1 MEQTSPKKIEFCFFD
16 AGGGHRAAATALQQ
30 VIQSQNRPWDV
41 RLVNMQEL
49 MEEID
54 IAKKY
59 AGIRIED
66 IYNWLLRNGWTLG
79 SPQLLKVLQAAIW
92 MFHGATV
99 KLLEKHWRESK
110 PDMLVSF
117 IPHFNRAMC
126 ESLAKAR
133 PGVPFVTIITDIAN
147 YPPHFWI
154 ERQRQYIV
162 CGSDKAMAQ
171 ARGEGY
177 TDDEL
182 FHASGMILNPRFYE
196 PRLADPVAERV
207 KLGLKP
213 DVPTAM
219 VMFGG
224 FGSKVML
231 EIADRLDASG
241 LNLQLLFICG
251 RNEKLA
257 EGLRSQ
263 RANLP
268 RFVEG
273 FTKNVN
279 TYMQASDFFIG
290 KPGPGSVSEALAMQ
304 LPVIVECN
312 AWTLPQERYN
322 AAWVLENNV
331 GFVLKSF
338 REVVPAVAKLVEPET
353 LARYKANAA
362 GMNNR
367 AVSEIPEFLQTV
379 FERTA
384 AGTGATAGVR
394 AGAAAA
400 V

>member
-1 MEQTSPKKIEFCFFD
+1 MEQTSSKKIEFCFFD

-30 VIQSQNRPWDV
+30 VIQSQNRPWEV

-92 MFHGATV
+92 TFHRSTV

-110 PDMLVSF
+110 PDMVVSF

-196 PRLADPVAERV
+196 PRLADPVAERL

-241 LNLQLLFICG
+241 LNLQLLYICG

-257 EGLRSQ
+257 EALR
-263 RANLP
+263 AKPAKLP

-353 LARYKANAA
+353 LARYRANAA
-362 GMNNR
+362 GMNNQ
-367 AVSEIPEFLQTV
+367 AVFEIPGFLQTV
-379 FERTA
+379 FGRTA
-384 AGTGATAGVR
+384 AGAGAR

-400 V
+400 I

>member
-1 MEQTSPKKIEFCFFD
+1 MEQTSSKKIEFCFFD

-92 MFHGATV
+92 TFHRSTV

-110 PDMLVSF
+110 PDMVVSF

-196 PRLADPVAERV
+196 PRLADPVAERL

-241 LNLQLLFICG
+241 LNLQLLYICG

-257 EGLRSQ
+257 EALR
-263 RANLP
+263 AKPAKLP

-353 LARYKANAA
+353 LARYRANAA
-362 GMNNR
+362 GMNNQ
-367 AVSEIPEFLQTV
+367 AVFEIPGFLQTV
-379 FERTA
+379 FGRTA
-384 AGTGATAGVR
+384 AGAGAQ

>member
-1 MEQTSPKKIEFCFFD
+1 MEQTSSKKIEFCFFD

-30 VIQSQNRPWDV
+30 VIQSQNRPWEV

-79 SPQLLKVLQAAIW
+79 STQLLKVLQAAIW
-92 MFHGATV
+92 TFHRSTV

-110 PDMLVSF
+110 PDMVVSF

-182 FHASGMILNPRFYE
+182 FHASGMILSPRFYE
-196 PRLADPVAERV
+196 PRLADPVAERL

-241 LNLQLLFICG
+241 LNLQLLYICG

-257 EGLRSQ
+257 EALR
-263 RANLP
+263 AKPAKLP
-268 RFVEG
+268 RCVEG
-273 FTKNVN
+273 VTKNVN

-338 REVVPAVAKLVEPET
+338 REVVPAVAKLVEPVT
-353 LARYKANAA
+353 LARYRANAA
-362 GMNNR
+362 GMNNQ
-367 AVSEIPEFLQTV
+367 AVFEIPGFLQTV
-379 FERTA
+379 FGRTA
-384 AGTGATAGVR
+384 AGAGAR

>member
-1 MEQTSPKKIEFCFFD
+1 MEQTSSKKIEFCFFD

-79 SPQLLKVLQAAIW
+79 SPQLLKVLQGAIW
-92 MFHGATV
+92 TFHRSTV

-110 PDMLVSF
+110 PDMVVSF

-196 PRLADPVAERV
+196 PRLADPVAERL

-241 LNLQLLFICG
+241 LNLQLLYICG

-257 EGLRSQ
+257 EALR
-263 RANLP
+263 AKPAKLP

-353 LARYKANAA
+353 LARYRANAA
-362 GMNNR
+362 GMNNQ
-367 AVSEIPEFLQTV
+367 AVFEIPGFLQTV
-379 FERTA
+379 FGRTA
-384 AGTGATAGVR
+384 AGAGAQ

>member
-1 MEQTSPKKIEFCFFD
+1 MEQNTPKKIEFVFFD

-30 VIQSQNRPWDV
+30 VIQSQNRPWEV

-92 MFHGATV
+92 TFHRSTV

-110 PDMLVSF
+110 PDMVVSF

-196 PRLADPVAERV
+196 PRMADLVAERV

-257 EGLRSQ
+257 EALR
-263 RANLP
+263 AKPVKLP

-353 LARYKANAA
+353 LARYRANAA
-362 GMNNR
+362 GMNNQ
-367 AVSEIPEFLQTV
+367 AVFEIPGFLQTV
-379 FERTA
+379 FARTA
-384 AGTGATAGVR
+384 AGAGAR
-394 AGAAAA
+394 AGAAA
-400 V
+400 VI

>member
-1 MEQTSPKKIEFCFFD
+1 
-16 AGGGHRAAATALQQ
+16 
-30 VIQSQNRPWDV
+30 
-41 RLVNMQEL
+41 
-49 MEEID
+49 
-54 IAKKY
+54 
-59 AGIRIED
+59 
-66 IYNWLLRNGWTLG
+66 
-79 SPQLLKVLQAAIW
+79 
-92 MFHGATV
+92 
-99 KLLEKHWRESK
+99 
-110 PDMLVSF
+110 
-117 IPHFNRAMC
+117 MC
-126 ESLAKAR
+126 ESLQKAR
-133 PGVPFVTIITDIAN
+133 PGVPFVTVITDIAN
-147 YPPHFWI
+147 YPQRFWI

-171 ARGEGY
+171 ARAEGY

-182 FHASGMILNPRFYE
+182 FRASGMILNPRFYE
-196 PRLADPVAERV
+196 PRLSDPVAERV

-251 RNEKLA
+251 RNEKLT
-257 EGLRSQ
+257 ETLRS
-263 RANLP
+263 RPSKLP

-338 REVVPAVAKLVEPET
+338 RDVVPAVAKLIEPST
-353 LARYKANAA
+353 LAQYKANAA
-362 GMNNR
+362 GMKNR
-367 AVSEIPEFLQTV
+367 AVFEIPEFLQTI
-379 FERTA
+379 FERTEKGSA
-384 AGTGATAGVR
+384 AGGVAVPAR
-394 AGAAAA
+394 A
-400 V
+400 

>member
-1 MEQTSPKKIEFCFFD
+1 MEQTSSKKIEFCFFD

-30 VIQSQNRPWDV
+30 VIQSQNRPWEV

-92 MFHGATV
+92 TFHRSTV

-110 PDMLVSF
+110 PDMVVSF

-257 EGLRSQ
+257 EALR
-263 RANLP
+263 AKPAKLP

-353 LARYKANAA
+353 LARYRANAA
-362 GMNNR
+362 GMNNQ
-367 AVSEIPEFLQTV
+367 AVFEIPGFLQTV
-379 FERTA
+379 FGRTA
-384 AGTGATAGVR
+384 AGAGAQ

>member
-1 MEQTSPKKIEFCFFD
+1 MEQTSSKKIEFCFFD

-30 VIQSQNRPWDV
+30 VIQSQNRPWEV

-92 MFHGATV
+92 TFHRSTV

-110 PDMLVSF
+110 PDMVVSF

-196 PRLADPVAERV
+196 PRLADPVAERL

-241 LNLQLLFICG
+241 LNLQLLYICG

-257 EGLRSQ
+257 EALR
-263 RANLP
+263 AKPAKLP

-353 LARYKANAA
+353 LARYRANAA
-362 GMNNR
+362 GMNNQ
-367 AVSEIPEFLQTV
+367 AVFEIPGFLQTV
-379 FERTA
+379 FGRTA
-384 AGTGATAGVR
+384 AGAGAR

>member
-1 MEQTSPKKIEFCFFD
+1 
-16 AGGGHRAAATALQQ
+16 
-30 VIQSQNRPWDV
+30 
-41 RLVNMQEL
+41 
-49 MEEID
+49 
-54 IAKKY
+54 
-59 AGIRIED
+59 
-66 IYNWLLRNGWTLG
+66 
-79 SPQLLKVLQAAIW
+79 
-92 MFHGATV
+92 
-99 KLLEKHWRESK
+99 
-110 PDMLVSF
+110 
-117 IPHFNRAMC
+117 MC

-241 LNLQLLFICG
+241 LNLQLLYICG

-257 EGLRSQ
+257 EALR
-263 RANLP
+263 AKPAKLP

-353 LARYKANAA
+353 LARYRANAA
-362 GMNNR
+362 GMNNQ
-367 AVSEIPEFLQTV
+367 AVFEIPGFLQTV
-379 FERTA
+379 FGRTA
-384 AGTGATAGVR
+384 AGAGAR

>member
-1 MEQTSPKKIEFCFFD
+1 MEQTSSKKIEFCFFD

-30 VIQSQNRPWDV
+30 VIQSQNRPWEV

-92 MFHGATV
+92 TFHRSTV

-110 PDMLVSF
+110 PDMVVSF

-241 LNLQLLFICG
+241 LNLQLLYICG

-257 EGLRSQ
+257 EALR
-263 RANLP
+263 AKPAKLP

-353 LARYKANAA
+353 LARYRANAA
-362 GMNNR
+362 GMNNQ
-367 AVSEIPEFLQTV
+367 AVFEIPGFLQTV
-379 FERTA
+379 FGRTA
-384 AGTGATAGVR
+384 AGAGAR

>member
-1 MEQTSPKKIEFCFFD
+1 MEQTPLKKIEFGFFD

-41 RLVNMQEL
+41 RLVNLQEL

-66 IYNWLLRNGWTLG
+66 IYNRLLRNGWTLG

-92 MFHGATV
+92 TYHGSTV
-99 KLLEKHWRESK
+99 RLLEKHWRESK
-110 PDMLVSF
+110 PDMVVSF
-117 IPHFNRAMC
+117 VPHFNRAMC
-126 ESLAKAR
+126 ESLGKAR
-133 PGVPFVTIITDIAN
+133 PGVPFVTVITDIAN

-162 CGSDKAMAQ
+162 AGSDKAAAQ
-171 ARGEGY
+171 ARAEGY
-177 TDDEL
+177 TEDEV

-251 RNEKLA
+251 RNEKLFEA
-257 EGLRSQ
+257 LKARP
-263 RANLP
+263 AKLP

-322 AAWVLENNV
+322 AEWVLENNV

-338 REVVPAVAKLVEPET
+338 REIVPAAAKLTDPAT
-353 LARYKANAA
+353 LAKYKANAA
-362 GMNNR
+362 AMNNR
-367 AVSEIPEFLQTV
+367 AVFEIPEFLQEI
-379 FERTA
+379 FDRTA
-384 AGTGATAGVR
+384 AAGGATAPR
-394 AGAAAA
+394 TTAAAT

>member
-1 MEQTSPKKIEFCFFD
+1 MEQTSPKKIEFGFFD

-79 SPQLLKVLQAAIW
+79 SPQMLKVLQAAIW
-92 MFHGATV
+92 TYHEATV
-99 KLLEKHWRESK
+99 RLLEKHWRESK
-110 PDMLVSF
+110 PDMVVSF

-133 PGVPFVTIITDIAN
+133 PGVPFVTVITDIAN

-154 ERQRQYIV
+154 ERQRQYMV
-162 CGSDKAMAQ
+162 CGSDKAIAQ
-171 ARGEGY
+171 ARAEGY

-231 EIADRLDASG
+231 EIAERLDASG

-257 EGLRSQ
+257 EALRS
-263 RANLP
+263 RPAKLP

-338 REVVPAVAKLVEPET
+338 REVVPAVAKLIEPET

-362 GMNNR
+362 AMNNR
-367 AVSEIPEFLQTV
+367 AVFEIPEFLQTI
-379 FERTA
+379 FEREAAGAGSSARATATA
-384 AGTGATAGVR
+384 AV
-394 AGAAAA
+394 
-400 V
+400 

>member
-1 MEQTSPKKIEFCFFD
+1 MEQNTPKKIEFVFFD

-30 VIQSQNRPWDV
+30 VIQTQNRPWDA
-41 RLVNMQEL
+41 RLLNIQEV

-66 IYNWLLRNGWTLG
+66 IYNRLLRNGWTLG
-79 SPQLLKVLQAAIW
+79 SPQLLKVLQATIW
-92 MFHGATV
+92 TYHRSTV
-99 KLLEKHWRESK
+99 RLLEKHWRESK
-110 PDMLVSF
+110 PDMVVSF
-117 IPHFNRAMC
+117 VPHFNRAMC
-126 ESLAKAR
+126 EAFGKAR
-133 PGVPFVTIITDIAN
+133 PGVPFVTVITDIAN

-162 CGSDKAMAQ
+162 CGSEKAMAQ
-171 ARGEGY
+171 ARAEGY

-182 FHASGMILNPRFYE
+182 FRASGMILNPRFYE

-241 LNLQLLFICG
+241 LNLQLIFICG
-251 RNEKLA
+251 RSEKLA
-257 EGLRSQ
+257 ATLKARP
-263 RANLP
+263 AKLP

-279 TYMQASDFFIG
+279 TYMRAADFFIG

-322 AAWVLENNV
+322 AEWVLENNV

-338 REVVPAVAKLVEPET
+338 RDVVPAVAKLIEPET

-362 GMNNR
+362 GMKNR
-367 AVSEIPEFLQTV
+367 AVFEIPEFLQQI
-379 FERTA
+379 FGRTA
-384 AGTGATAGVR
+384 ASAGNASVRATATATV
-394 AGAAAA
+394 
-400 V
+400 